1 MHFSHLSFPMVS
13 ELIKSA
19 LGRLR
24 IIAFL
29 EGVSYL
35 VLLGIAMPLKY
46 MAGLPQAVRV
56 VGMAHGVL
64 FVLFVL
70 LLIQV
75 ATEKSWSFKKS
86 ALSFISSLVPFGTF
100 YADARWF
107 RN

>member
-1 MHFSHLSFPMVS
+1 MVS
-13 ELIKSA
+13 SLLKSP

-24 IIAFL
+24 IVAFL
-29 EGVSYL
+29 EGISYL

-46 MAGLPQAVRV
+46 LAGMPQAVRV

-70 LLIQV
+70 LLVQV
-75 ATEKSWSFKKS
+75 AIEHSWSFKKS
-86 ALSFISSLVPFGTF
+86 ILSFISSLVPFGTF

-107 RN
+107 RNSI

>member
-1 MHFSHLSFPMVS
+1 MKS
-13 ELIKSA
+13 ELIKTA

-35 VLLGIAMPLKY
+35 ILLGIAMPLKY
-46 MAGLPQAVRV
+46 LVGLPQAVRV

-86 ALSFISSLVPFGTF
+86 ALSFISSLLPFGTF

>member
-1 MHFSHLSFPMVS
+1 MVS

-46 MAGLPQAVRV
+46 MAGIPQAVRV

-107 RN
+107 RK